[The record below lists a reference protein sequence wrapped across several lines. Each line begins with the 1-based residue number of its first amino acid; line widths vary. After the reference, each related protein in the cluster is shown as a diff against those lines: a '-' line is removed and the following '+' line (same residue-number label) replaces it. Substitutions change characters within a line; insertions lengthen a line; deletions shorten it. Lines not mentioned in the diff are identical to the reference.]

1 MYDYLIATDEGLAQ
15 SIPENSEKEENGG
28 TNAKEDA
35 ELLGGDSDNEKDVDS
50 ENEKDEDSEM
60 EKDIDS
66 EMEDDSEDFDLED
79 SSEPE
84 KENEE
89 TQTDEYNVSRGID
102 FESFLFS
109 PLLLLSRRG
118 CRYQLF
124 NACLRFALRSPHW
137 PNGASWKSGYVSLTL
152 FHMQARRSLSSFQRR
167 TRTSGFWQ
175 RSRST
180 ILRGMAIPFLS
191 DSRSTFRRS
200 SRLAIGRGGLVRS
213 NR

>member
-28 TNAKEDA
+28 NNAKEEA
-35 ELLGGDSDNEKDVDS
+35 ERMGEDSDNEKDEDS
-50 ENEKDEDSEM
+50 EMEKDIDSEM

-102 FESFLFS
+102 FESFLFT

-167 TRTSGFWQ
+167 TRTSGF
-175 RSRST
+175 
-180 ILRGMAIPFLS
+180 
-191 DSRSTFRRS
+191 
-200 SRLAIGRGGLVRS
+200 
-213 NR
+213 